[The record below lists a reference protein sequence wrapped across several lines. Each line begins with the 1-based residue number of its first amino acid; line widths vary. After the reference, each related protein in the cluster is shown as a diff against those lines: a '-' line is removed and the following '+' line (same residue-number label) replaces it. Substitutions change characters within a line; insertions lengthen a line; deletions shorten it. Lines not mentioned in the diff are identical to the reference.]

1 MLMWKCLLNGLKPFC
16 QIVSAFVMAL
26 KKRNNDFANFVKTFA
41 DLLQANTFVFFS
53 YEIQQ

>member
-41 DLLQANTFVFFS
+41 DLLQANTFVFLS